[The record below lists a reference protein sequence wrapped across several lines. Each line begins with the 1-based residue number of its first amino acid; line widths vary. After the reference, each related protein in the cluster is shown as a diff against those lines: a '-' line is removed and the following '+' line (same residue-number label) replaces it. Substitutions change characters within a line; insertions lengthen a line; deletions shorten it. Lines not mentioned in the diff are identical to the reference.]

1 MIYLY
6 CNTYTIKSKGGEC
19 MHSIGVALLFNLA
32 DLVTGLIA
40 AVKVKEL
47 QSSKLRDGIF
57 KKIGFL
63 ICYFLALMIDTYG
76 SEVGFVLEVKLLPIV
91 LGFVC
96 LTEVISIIENISK
109 ITDVLPEKLLSI
121 FHISNISKGDNNG

>member
-19 MHSIGVALLFNLA
+19 MHSIGVALLFNLT

-40 AVKVKEL
+40 AVKAKEL

-96 LTEVISIIENISK
+96 LTEVVSIIENISK
-109 ITDVLPEKLLSI
+109 ITDILPEKLLSI
-121 FHISNISKGDNNG
+121 FHISKEDNNG

>member
-19 MHSIGVALLFNLA
+19 MHSIGVALLFNLT

-40 AVKVKEL
+40 AVKAKEL

-91 LGFVC
+91 LAFVC

-109 ITDVLPEKLLSI
+109 ITDILPEKLLSI
-121 FHISNISKGDNNG
+121 FHISKEDNNG

>member
-6 CNTYTIKSKGGEC
+6 CNTYTIKCKGGEY
-19 MHSIGVALLFNLA
+19 MHSIGVALIFNLT
-32 DLVTGLIA
+32 DLVTGLIS
-40 AVKVKEL
+40 AVKAKEV

-63 ICYFLALMIDTYG
+63 ICYFLALMIDSYG
-76 SEVGFVLEVKLLPIV
+76 SEVGFVLDVKLLPIV

-96 LTEVISIIENISK
+96 LTEVVSIIENISK
-109 ITDVLPEKLLSI
+109 ITDILPEKLLSI
-121 FHISNISKGDNNG
+121 FHIEKEDNNNG

>member
-1 MIYLY
+1 
-6 CNTYTIKSKGGEC
+6 

-32 DLVTGLIA
+32 DLVSGLIA
-40 AVKVKEL
+40 AVKSKEL

-76 SEVGFVLEVKLLPIV
+76 SEVGFALEVKILPIV

-96 LTEVISIIENISK
+96 LTEVVSIIENISK
-109 ITDVLPEKLLSI
+109 ITDILPEKLLSI
-121 FHISNISKGDNNG
+121 FHISKEDNNG

>member
-1 MIYLY
+1 MVYLY
-6 CNTYTIKSKGGEC
+6 CNIYTIKSKGGEY
-19 MHSIGVALLFNLA
+19 MHSIGVALLFNLT

-40 AVKVKEL
+40 AVKAKEL

-96 LTEVISIIENISK
+96 LTEVVSIIENISK
-109 ITDVLPEKLLSI
+109 ITDILPEKLLSI
-121 FHISNISKGDNNG
+121 FHISKEDNNG

>member
-19 MHSIGVALLFNLA
+19 MHSIGVALLFNLT

-40 AVKVKEL
+40 AVKAKEL

-91 LGFVC
+91 LAFVC
-96 LTEVISIIENISK
+96 LTEVASIIENISK
-109 ITDVLPEKLLSI
+109 ITDILPEKLLSI
-121 FHISNISKGDNNG
+121 FHISKEDNNG

>member
-1 MIYLY
+1 MVYLY
-6 CNTYTIKSKGGEC
+6 CNIYTIKSKGGEY
-19 MHSIGVALLFNLA
+19 MHSIGVALLFNLT

-40 AVKVKEL
+40 AVKAKEL
-47 QSSKLRDGIF
+47 QSTKLRDGIF

-63 ICYFLALMIDTYG
+63 ISYFLALMIDTYG
-76 SEVGFVLEVKLLPIV
+76 SEVGFALEIKILPIV

-109 ITDVLPEKLLSI
+109 ITDILPEKLLSI
-121 FHISNISKGDNNG
+121 FHISKEDNNG

>member
-19 MHSIGVALLFNLA
+19 MHSIGVALLFNLT

-40 AVKVKEL
+40 AVKAKEL

-91 LGFVC
+91 LAFVC
-96 LTEVISIIENISK
+96 LTEIVSIIENISK
-109 ITDVLPEKLLSI
+109 ITDILPEKLLSI
-121 FHISNISKGDNNG
+121 FHISKEDNNG

>member
-6 CNTYTIKSKGGEC
+6 CNTYTIKCKGGEY
-19 MHSIGVALLFNLA
+19 MHSIGVALIFNLT
-32 DLVTGLIA
+32 DLVTGLIS
-40 AVKVKEL
+40 AVKAKEV

-63 ICYFLALMIDTYG
+63 ICYFFALMIDSYG
-76 SEVGFVLEVKLLPIV
+76 SEVGFVLDVKLLPIV

-96 LTEVISIIENISK
+96 LTEAVSIIENISK
-109 ITDVLPEKLLSI
+109 ITDILPEKLLSI
-121 FHISNISKGDNNG
+121 FHISKEDNNNG

>member
-19 MHSIGVALLFNLA
+19 MHSIGVALLFNLT

-40 AVKVKEL
+40 AVKAKEL
-47 QSSKLRDGIF
+47 QSTKLRDGIF

-63 ICYFLALMIDTYG
+63 ICYFLALMIDIYG

-91 LGFVC
+91 LAFVC
-96 LTEVISIIENISK
+96 LTEIVSIIENISK
-109 ITDVLPEKLLSI
+109 ITDILPEKLLSI
-121 FHISNISKGDNNG
+121 FHISKEDNND

>member
-19 MHSIGVALLFNLA
+19 MHSIGVALLFNLT

-40 AVKVKEL
+40 AVKAKEL

-96 LTEVISIIENISK
+96 LTEIVSIIENISK
-109 ITDVLPEKLLSI
+109 ITDILPEKLLSI
-121 FHISNISKGDNNG
+121 FHISKEDNNG

>member
-1 MIYLY
+1 MVYLY
-6 CNTYTIKSKGGEC
+6 CNIYTIKSKGGEY
-19 MHSIGVALLFNLA
+19 MHSIGVALLFNLT

-40 AVKVKEL
+40 TVKAKDL

-76 SEVGFVLEVKLLPIV
+76 SEVGFALEVKILPIV

-109 ITDVLPEKLLSI
+109 IIDILPEKLLSI
-121 FHISNISKGDNNG
+121 FHISKEDNNG

>member
-6 CNTYTIKSKGGEC
+6 CNTYTNKCKGGEY
-19 MHSIGVALLFNLA
+19 MHSIGVALIFNLT
-32 DLVTGLIA
+32 DLVTGLIS
-40 AVKVKEL
+40 AVKAKEV

-63 ICYFLALMIDTYG
+63 ICYFLALMIDSYG
-76 SEVGFVLEVKLLPIV
+76 SEVGFVLDVKLLPIV

-96 LTEVISIIENISK
+96 LTEIVSIIENISK
-109 ITDVLPEKLLSI
+109 ITDILPEKLLSI
-121 FHISNISKGDNNG
+121 FHIANEDKNNG

>member
-6 CNTYTIKSKGGEC
+6 CNTNTIKCKGGEY

-32 DLVTGLIA
+32 DSVIGLIS
-40 AVKVKEL
+40 AVKEKDL
-47 QSSKLRDGIF
+47 QSTKLRDGIF

-76 SEVGFVLEVKLLPIV
+76 SEVGFILDIKLLPIIIS
-91 LGFVC
+91 FVC
-96 LTEVISIIENISK
+96 LTEVVSIIENLAK
-109 ITDVLPEKLLSI
+109 ITGILPAKLLSI
-121 FHISNISKGDNNG
+121 FHISKEDNKWLK

>member
-19 MHSIGVALLFNLA
+19 MHSIGVALLFNLT

-40 AVKVKEL
+40 AVKAKEL

-76 SEVGFVLEVKLLPIV
+76 SEVGFVLEVKLLPFV

-96 LTEVISIIENISK
+96 LTEVVSIIENISK
-109 ITDVLPEKLLSI
+109 ITDILPEKLLSI
-121 FHISNISKGDNNG
+121 FHISKEDNNG

>member
-40 AVKVKEL
+40 AVKAKEL

-91 LGFVC
+91 LAFVC
-96 LTEVISIIENISK
+96 LTEVVSIIENISK
-109 ITDVLPEKLLSI
+109 ITDILPEKLLSI
-121 FHISNISKGDNNG
+121 FHISKEDNNG

>member
-1 MIYLY
+1 
-6 CNTYTIKSKGGEC
+6 
-19 MHSIGVALLFNLA
+19 MHSIGVALIFNLT
-32 DLVTGLIA
+32 DLVTGLIS
-40 AVKVKEL
+40 AVKAKEV

-76 SEVGFVLEVKLLPIV
+76 GEVGFVLYVKLLPIV

-96 LTEVISIIENISK
+96 LTEVVSIIENISK
-109 ITDVLPEKLLSI
+109 ITDILPEKLLSI
-121 FHISNISKGDNNG
+121 FHIEKEDNNNG

>member
-1 MIYLY
+1 
-6 CNTYTIKSKGGEC
+6 
-19 MHSIGVALLFNLA
+19 MHSIGVALLFNLT
-32 DLVTGLIA
+32 DLATGLIA
-40 AVKVKEL
+40 AVKAKEL
-47 QSSKLRDGIF
+47 QSTKLRDGIF

-76 SEVGFVLEVKLLPIV
+76 SEVGFALEVKILPIV

-109 ITDVLPEKLLSI
+109 ITDILPEKLLSI
-121 FHISNISKGDNNG
+121 FHISKEDNNG